1 MKHKNFTS
9 INFSIFHSSTEPH
22 IKNCVC
28 VDPVN
33 IKLTYLQVSRPLH
46 ICGGLSAGLAHL
58 PTVLLLFSPFCLSG
72 HILKFPQDQVVMQS
86 RFSSHLKDA
95 VSGVVHFTSGI
106 GMSSQTREYLTLTA
120 HWVTFA
126 SAVRPH
132 CEDHHCSALL
142 DVSQIDCDYSG
153 NSIQKQLECWW
164 EAWVTSIGLQ
174 IDITVTDNPSIG
186 KMLSEGEHS
195 SVQCFSHTVN
205 LIVSEAI
212 KSQRMVQN
220 Y

>member
-1 MKHKNFTS
+1 MHNKGSNTIKMKHKNFTS

-72 HILKFPQDQVVMQS
+72 HILKFPQDQFVMQS

-95 VSGVVHFTSGI
+95 VLCMV
-106 GMSSQTREYLTLTA
+106 M
-120 HWVTFA
+120 
-126 SAVRPH
+126 RP
-132 CEDHHCSALL
+132 SLFQLL
-142 DVSQIDCDYSG
+142 
-153 NSIQKQLECWW
+153 
-164 EAWVTSIGLQ
+164 
-174 IDITVTDNPSIG
+174 
-186 KMLSEGEHS
+186 
-195 SVQCFSHTVN
+195 QC
-205 LIVSEAI
+205 A
-212 KSQRMVQN
+212 Q
-220 Y
+220 